1 MRGIY
6 LTEHNHWKCLKL
18 SHLGTGHLPGLQFS
32 LSYLQKRWLTL
43 NCLKWHWSP
52 LTGQLNALSA
62 LHIHPCAAWMPQSGH
77 CCLQQAG
84 MDLPKLLL
92 LLLFYLCKEM
102 SFDKGEAVSQSK
114 RWSICWGCEKLWGL
128 NSWSESGRLGLNQD
142 LPHPQE
148 VP

>member
-52 LTGQLNALSA
+52 LSGQLNALSA
-62 LHIHPCAAWMPQSGH
+62 LHIHPCAARMPQSGH
-77 CCLQQAG
+77 CCCLQEAG

-92 LLLFYLCKEM
+92 LLLFCLCKEM
-102 SFDKGEAVSQSK
+102 SFDKGGAVSQSK
-114 RWSICWGCEKLWGL
+114 RWSWGCEKLWGL